1 MGSEMCIRDSSK
13 CVPVQRL
20 SKGFKDLSASFQ
32 SSPLSNDLIT
42 LKNESAIARSVRNLV
57 LTIQGERPFQPV
69 LGTGVSRLLFENMD
83 KLTASAIR
91 SELRT
96 TIENYEPRVEINEI
110 LVEPDFEGNAF
121 HVTLQYFIIGIDVP
135 EQELTFA
142 LEPTR

>member
-1 MGSEMCIRDSSK
+1 M
-13 CVPVQRL
+13 PVQRI
-20 SKGFKDLSASFQ
+20 SRGFKDLSASFQ
-32 SSPLSNDLIT
+32 TNPLSNDLIA
-42 LKNESAIARSVRNLV
+42 LKNESSIARSVRNLV

-69 LGTGVSRLLFENMD
+69 LGTGVNALLFENMD

-110 LVEPDFEGNAF
+110 IVEADFERNAF
-121 HVTLQYFIIGIDVP
+121 DVTLQYFNIGMDVP

>member
-1 MGSEMCIRDSSK
+1 M
-13 CVPVQRL
+13 PVQRI
-20 SKGFKDLSASFQ
+20 SRGFKDLSASFQ
-32 SSPLSNDLIT
+32 TNPLSNDLIA

-91 SELRT
+91 SEIRS

-121 HVTLQYFIIGIDVP
+121 HVTLQYFIIGMDVP

>member
-1 MGSEMCIRDSSK
+1 M
-13 CVPVQRL
+13 PVQRL
-20 SKGFKDLSASFQ
+20 SRGFKDLSASFQ
-32 SSPLSNDLIT
+32 TNPLSNDLIA

-69 LGTGVSRLLFENMD
+69 LGTGVNRLLFDNMD

-110 LVEPDFEGNAF
+110 IVEPNPEGNAMD
-121 HVTLQYFIIGIDVP
+121 VTLQYFIIGIDVP

>member
-1 MGSEMCIRDSSK
+1 M
-13 CVPVQRL
+13 PVQRL
-20 SKGFKDLSASFQ
+20 SRGFKDLSASFQ
-32 SSPLSNDLIT
+32 TNPLSNDLIA
-42 LKNESAIARSVRNLV
+42 LKNESSIARSVRNLV

-69 LGTGVSRLLFENMD
+69 LGTGVNALLFENMD

-110 LVEPDFEGNAF
+110 IVEADFEKNAF
-121 HVTLQYFIIGIDVP
+121 DVTLQYFIIGMDVP

>member
-1 MGSEMCIRDSSK
+1 M
-13 CVPVQRL
+13 PVQRL
-20 SKGFKDLSASFQ
+20 SRGFKDLSASFQ
-32 SSPLSNDLIT
+32 TNPLSNDLIQ

-57 LTIQGERPFQPV
+57 LTGQGERPFQPV

-121 HVTLQYFIIGIDVP
+121 HVTLQYFIIGMDVP

>member
-1 MGSEMCIRDSSK
+1 M
-13 CVPVQRL
+13 PVQRL
-20 SKGFKDLSASFQ
+20 SRGFKDLSASFQ
-32 SSPLSNDLIT
+32 TNPLSNDLIA

-57 LTIQGERPFQPV
+57 LTRQGERPFQPV
-69 LGTGVSRLLFENMD
+69 LGTGVNNLLFENMD

-121 HVTLQYFIIGIDVP
+121 HVTLQYFIIGMDVP

>member
-1 MGSEMCIRDSSK
+1 M
-13 CVPVQRL
+13 PVQRL

-32 SSPLSNDLIT
+32 SSPLSNDLIA

-110 LVEPDFEGNAF
+110 IVEADFERNAF
-121 HVTLQYFIIGIDVP
+121 DVTLQYFIIGMDVP

>member
-1 MGSEMCIRDSSK
+1 M
-13 CVPVQRL
+13 PVQRI
-20 SKGFKDLSASFQ
+20 SKGFLDLSASFQ
-32 SSPLSNDLIT
+32 ENPLTNDLIS
-42 LKNESAIARSVRNLV
+42 LKNENAIARSVRNLV

-69 LGTGVSRLLFENMD
+69 LGTGVSKLLFENMD

-91 SELRT
+91 SEIRS
-96 TIENYEPRVEINEI
+96 TIENFEPRVEINEI

-121 HVTLQYFIIGIDVP
+121 NVTLQYFIIGIDVP

>member
-1 MGSEMCIRDSSK
+1 M
-13 CVPVQRL
+13 PVERL
-20 SKGFKDLSASFQ
+20 SRGFKDLSASFQ
-32 SSPLSNDLIT
+32 TSPLSNDLIA

-69 LGTGVSRLLFENMD
+69 LGTEVSKLLFENMD

-91 SELRT
+91 SEIRT

-110 LVEPDFEGNAF
+110 TVEPDFEGNAMN
-121 HVTLQYFIIGIDVP
+121 VTIQYFIIGIDVP

>member
-1 MGSEMCIRDSSK
+1 M
-13 CVPVQRL
+13 PVQRL
-20 SKGFKDLSASFQ
+20 SRGFKDVSASFQ
-32 SSPLSNDLIT
+32 TNPLSNDLIA
-42 LKNESAIARSVRNLV
+42 LKNESAIARSVRNLI
-57 LTIQGERPFQPV
+57 LTGQGERPFQPV

-110 LVEPDFEGNAF
+110 IVEADFERNAF
-121 HVTLQYFIIGIDVP
+121 DVTLQYFIIGMDVP

-142 LEPTR
+142 LAPTR

>member
-1 MGSEMCIRDSSK
+1 M
-13 CVPVQRL
+13 PVQRL
-20 SKGFKDLSASFQ
+20 SRGFKDLSASFQ
-32 SSPLSNDLIT
+32 TSPLNNDLIA

-57 LTIQGERPFQPV
+57 LTGQGERPFQPV

-91 SELRT
+91 SEIRT

-110 LVEPDFEGNAF
+110 IVEADFERNAF
-121 HVTLQYFIIGIDVP
+121 DVTLQYFIIGMDVP

>member
-1 MGSEMCIRDSSK
+1 M
-13 CVPVQRL
+13 PVQRI
-20 SKGFKDLSASFQ
+20 SRGFKDISASFQ
-32 SSPLSNDLIT
+32 TNPLSNDLIQ

-69 LGTGVSRLLFENMD
+69 LGTGVNNLLFDNMD

-121 HVTLQYFIIGIDVP
+121 HVTLQYFIIGMDVP

-142 LEPTR
+142 LAPTR

>member
-1 MGSEMCIRDSSK
+1 M
-13 CVPVQRL
+13 PVQRL

-32 SSPLSNDLIT
+32 TNPLSNDLIA

-57 LTIQGERPFQPV
+57 LTAQGERPFQPV

-91 SELRT
+91 SEIRT

-110 LVEPDFEGNAF
+110 IVEPDFERNAMD
-121 HVTLQYFIIGIDVP
+121 VTLQYFIIGIDVP

>member
-1 MGSEMCIRDSSK
+1 M
-13 CVPVQRL
+13 PVQRL
-20 SKGFKDLSASFQ
+20 SRGFKDLSASFQ
-32 SSPLSNDLIT
+32 TNPLSNDLIA

-57 LTIQGERPFQPV
+57 LTAQGERPFQPV

-110 LVEPDFEGNAF
+110 IVEADFERNAF
-121 HVTLQYFIIGIDVP
+121 DVTLKYFIIGMDVP

>member
-1 MGSEMCIRDSSK
+1 M
-13 CVPVQRL
+13 PVQRL
-20 SKGFKDLSASFQ
+20 SRGFKDLSASFQ
-32 SSPLSNDLIT
+32 TNPLSNDLIA

-57 LTIQGERPFQPV
+57 LTGQGERPFQPV

-83 KLTASAIR
+83 KLTAAAIR

-110 LVEPDFEGNAF
+110 LVEADFEGNAF
-121 HVTLQYFIIGIDVP
+121 DVTLQYFIIGMDVP

>member
-1 MGSEMCIRDSSK
+1 M
-13 CVPVQRL
+13 PVQRL
-20 SKGFKDLSASFQ
+20 SRGFKDLSASFQ
-32 SSPLSNDLIT
+32 TNPLSNDLIA

-69 LGTGVSRLLFENMD
+69 LGTGVNNLLFDNMD

-110 LVEPDFEGNAF
+110 LVEPDFERNAF
-121 HVTLQYFIIGIDVP
+121 DVTLQYFIIGMDVP

>member
-1 MGSEMCIRDSSK
+1 M
-13 CVPVQRL
+13 PVQRI
-20 SKGFKDLSASFQ
+20 SRGFKDLSASFQ
-32 SSPLSNDLIT
+32 TNPLSNDLIA
-42 LKNESAIARSVRNLV
+42 LKNESSIARSVRNLV

-69 LGTGVSRLLFENMD
+69 LGTGVNALLFENMD

-91 SELRT
+91 TELRT

-110 LVEPDFEGNAF
+110 IVEADFERNAF
-121 HVTLQYFIIGIDVP
+121 DVTLQYFIIGMDVP

>member
-1 MGSEMCIRDSSK
+1 M
-13 CVPVQRL
+13 PVQRL
-20 SKGFKDLSASFQ
+20 SRGFKDLSASFQ
-32 SSPLSNDLIT
+32 TNPLSNDLIA

-57 LTIQGERPFQPV
+57 LTGQGERPFQPV

-110 LVEPDFEGNAF
+110 IVEPDFEGNAM
-121 HVTLQYFIIGIDVP
+121 HVTLQYFIIGMDVP

>member
-1 MGSEMCIRDSSK
+1 M
-13 CVPVQRL
+13 PVQRI
-20 SKGFKDLSASFQ
+20 SRGFKDLSASFQ
-32 SSPLSNDLIT
+32 TNPLSNDLIA
-42 LKNESAIARSVRNLV
+42 LKNESAIARSVRNLI
-57 LTIQGERPFQPV
+57 LTGQGERPFQPV

-110 LVEPDFEGNAF
+110 IVEADFERNAF
-121 HVTLQYFIIGIDVP
+121 DVTLQYFIIGMDVP

>member
-1 MGSEMCIRDSSK
+1 M
-13 CVPVQRL
+13 PVQRI
-20 SKGFKDLSASFQ
+20 SRGFKDLSASFQ
-32 SSPLSNDLIT
+32 TNQLSNDLIA

-69 LGTGVSRLLFENMD
+69 LGTGVNNLLFDNMD

-110 LVEPDFEGNAF
+110 IVEADFERNAF
-121 HVTLQYFIIGIDVP
+121 DVTLQYFIIGMDVP

>member
-1 MGSEMCIRDSSK
+1 M
-13 CVPVQRL
+13 PVQRL

-32 SSPLSNDLIT
+32 TNPLSNDLIA

-57 LTIQGERPFQPV
+57 LTGQGERPFQPV

-91 SELRT
+91 SEIRT

>member
-1 MGSEMCIRDSSK
+1 M
-13 CVPVQRL
+13 PVQRL
-20 SKGFKDLSASFQ
+20 SKGFRDLSASFQ
-32 SSPLSNDLIT
+32 TNPLSNDLIA

-69 LGTGVSRLLFENMD
+69 LGTGVNNLLFDNMD

-110 LVEPDFEGNAF
+110 IVEPNPEGNAMD
-121 HVTLQYFIIGIDVP
+121 VTLQYFIIGIDVP

>member
-1 MGSEMCIRDSSK
+1 M
-13 CVPVQRL
+13 PVQRF
-20 SKGFKDLSASFQ
+20 SKGFRDLSASFQ
-32 SSPLSNDLIT
+32 TNPLSNDLIA
-42 LKNESAIARSVRNLV
+42 LKNESSIARSVRNLV

-69 LGTGVSRLLFENMD
+69 LGTGVNNLLFDNMD

-110 LVEPDFEGNAF
+110 IVEPDFERNAF
-121 HVTLQYFIIGIDVP
+121 HVTLQYFIIGMDVP

-142 LEPTR
+142 LAPTR

>member
-1 MGSEMCIRDSSK
+1 M
-13 CVPVQRL
+13 PVQRF
-20 SKGFKDLSASFQ
+20 SKGFRDLSASFQ
-32 SSPLSNDLIT
+32 TNPLSNDLIA

-91 SELRT
+91 SEIRT

-110 LVEPDFEGNAF
+110 LVEPDFEGNAM

>member
-1 MGSEMCIRDSSK
+1 M
-13 CVPVQRL
+13 PVQRI
-20 SKGFKDLSASFQ
+20 SRGFKDLSASFQ
-32 SSPLSNDLIT
+32 TNPLSNDLIA
-42 LKNESAIARSVRNLV
+42 LKNESAIARSVRNLI
-57 LTIQGERPFQPV
+57 LTGQGERPFQPV

-83 KLTASAIR
+83 KLTASSIR
-91 SELRT
+91 SEIRT

-110 LVEPDFEGNAF
+110 LVEPDFEGNAM

>member
-1 MGSEMCIRDSSK
+1 M
-13 CVPVQRL
+13 PVQRL

-32 SSPLSNDLIT
+32 TSPLSNDLIA

-57 LTIQGERPFQPV
+57 LTAQGERPFQPV

-91 SELRT
+91 SEVRT

-110 LVEPDFEGNAF
+110 IVEPDFERNAMD
-121 HVTLQYFIIGIDVP
+121 VTLQYFIIGIDVP

>member
-1 MGSEMCIRDSSK
+1 M
-13 CVPVQRL
+13 PVQRL
-20 SKGFKDLSASFQ
+20 SRGFKDLSASFQ
-32 SSPLSNDLIT
+32 TNPLSNDLIA

-57 LTIQGERPFQPV
+57 LTGQGERPFQPV

-91 SELRT
+91 SEIRT

-110 LVEPDFEGNAF
+110 IVEPNPEGNAMD
-121 HVTLQYFIIGIDVP
+121 VTLQYFIIGIDVP

>member
-1 MGSEMCIRDSSK
+1 M
-13 CVPVQRL
+13 PVERL
-20 SKGFKDLSASFQ
+20 SRGFKDLSASFQ
-32 SSPLSNDLIT
+32 TSPLNNDLIA

-57 LTIQGERPFQPV
+57 LTGRGERPFQPI

-110 LVEPDFEGNAF
+110 IVEPDFERNAF
-121 HVTLQYFIIGIDVP
+121 DVTLQYFIIGMDVP

>member
-1 MGSEMCIRDSSK
+1 M
-13 CVPVQRL
+13 PVQRL

-32 SSPLSNDLIT
+32 TSPLSNDLIA

-57 LTIQGERPFQPV
+57 LTGQGERPFQPV

>member
-1 MGSEMCIRDSSK
+1 M
-13 CVPVQRL
+13 PVQRL

-83 KLTASAIR
+83 KLTASANR
-91 SELRT
+91 SEIRT

-110 LVEPDFEGNAF
+110 LVEPDFEGNAM

>member
-1 MGSEMCIRDSSK
+1 M
-13 CVPVQRL
+13 PVQRL

-32 SSPLSNDLIT
+32 ENPLSNALIA

-57 LTIQGERPFQPV
+57 LTIQGERPFQPA
-69 LGTGVSRLLFENMD
+69 LGTGVNNLLFDNMD

-91 SELRT
+91 SEIRT

-110 LVEPDFEGNAF
+110 IVEPDFERNAMD
-121 HVTLQYFIIGIDVP
+121 VTLQYFIIGIDVP

>member
-1 MGSEMCIRDSSK
+1 M
-13 CVPVQRL
+13 PVQRL

-32 SSPLSNDLIT
+32 TSPLSNDLIA

-57 LTIQGERPFQPV
+57 LTSQGERPFQPV

-91 SELRT
+91 SEVRT

-110 LVEPDFEGNAF
+110 IVEPDYEGNAMN
-121 HVTLQYFIIGIDVP
+121 VTLQYFIIGIDAP